1 MPTTRRN
8 SKWESSIEDRDMF
21 TISVETHSRASH
33 RLNLPDGDKEPA
45 HYHDWVVTA
54 EVSRKKLDNMA
65 VVINFQKLKHML
77 DEIISDFHNSA
88 LNKFRYFQQ
97 NNPSAENVA
106 RYIFEK
112 LDKKLP
118 KGTKLE
124 NVKVV
129 EEPGCWAKFSR

>member
-1 MPTTRRN
+1 
-8 SKWESSIEDRDMF
+8 MF
-21 TISVETHSRASH
+21 TISVETHFRASH
-33 RLNLPDGDKEPA
+33 RLNLPDGDTERA

-54 EVSRKKLDNMA
+54 EVSSKKLNNLA
-65 VVINFQKLKHML
+65 IVINFQKLKQML
-77 DEIISDFHNSA
+77 DNIVTKVDNTA
-88 LNKFRYFQQ
+88 LNNLRYFKQ

-112 LDKKLP
+112 LDQKLP

-129 EEPGCWAKFSR
+129 EEPGCWAKFSK